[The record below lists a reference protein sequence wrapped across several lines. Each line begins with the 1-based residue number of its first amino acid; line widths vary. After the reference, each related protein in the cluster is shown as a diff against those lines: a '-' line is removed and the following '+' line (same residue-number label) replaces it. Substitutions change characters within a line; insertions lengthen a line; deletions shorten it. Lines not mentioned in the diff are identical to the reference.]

1 MPSDLRQITM
11 TLPPDLEE
19 QLEATAG
26 SMHRSREAII
36 IDALRAHLPPL
47 PPDLADEFAAW
58 DAASDEAWL
67 TFERDLKDEAGHNL
81 GLVA

>member
-1 MPSDLRQITM
+1 MSSDLRQITM

-19 QLEATAG
+19 QLGATAG
-26 SMHRSREAII
+26 TTHRPPEAII
-36 IDALRAHLPPL
+36 IDALRAYLPPL

-67 TFERDLKDEAGHNL
+67 TLEHEIAIGVG
-81 GLVA
+81 GL

>member
-26 SMHRSREAII
+26 STHRPPEAII
-36 IDALRAHLPPL
+36 IDALRAYLPPL
-47 PPDLADEFAAW
+47 PPELANEFASW

-67 TFERDLKDEAGHNL
+67 SFGHEIAIGAGEL
-81 GLVA
+81 

>member
-1 MPSDLRQITM
+1 MSSGLRQTTM

-26 SMHRSREAII
+26 STHRSPEAII
-36 IDALRAHLPPL
+36 IDALRAYLPPL
-47 PPDLADEFAAW
+47 PPDLANEFAAW

-67 TFERDLKDEAGHNL
+67 TFERELNQIWRET
-81 GLVA
+81 